1 MDGLPEILVAVIPI
15 YLLMVVGGILRRA
28 EVLGSEMDSGLTKLV
43 IHVLYPALIL
53 DKVLRAEL
61 LRDPGVVFSAIGVGF
76 VIIMLGLGTA
86 LLVGRVIG
94 LRKGTGWRSFTLTAG
109 IQNYGYVAIPLLIV
123 FFPKDETTVL
133 GLLFTH
139 SLGVEL
145 GIWTLG
151 MYILRGRPVRSL
163 REFLTGPIVA
173 VLVGLILVFARFD
186 LLVERSSSVAFVFD
200 MVLNLLHWLGVCAFP
215 VGLLLIG
222 TAISDLLGEGALLR
236 PGGHWQPDRAHGRHA
251 DRDSFPREVSPA
263 GHRVQTGPPDPG
275 RDAECGDPD
284 RARPTLWSE
293 SRRCSASGLDHLSG
307 GDCDHSDHH
316 FLWAG
321 VARIVE

>member
-1 MDGLPEILVAVIPI
+1 MAVIPI

-28 EVLGSEMDSGLTKLV
+28 DVLGSEMDSGLTKLV

-173 VLVGLILVFARFD
+173 VLVGLTLVFARFD
-186 LLVERSSSVAFVFD
+186 LLVERSSAVAFVFD
-200 MVLNLLHWLGVCAFP
+200 IVLNLLHWLGVCAFP

-222 TAISDLLGEGALLR
+222 TAISDLLGKEPFSVRVGIGSLIVRMGIMPIVILSLAKFLPLVIEFKQVLLIQAAMPSAVTPIVLARHYGANPAAAVQVVLTTSVVAIVTIPLIISF
-236 PGGHWQPDRAHGRHA
+236 GRAW
-251 DRDSFPREVSPA
+251 
-263 GHRVQTGPPDPG
+263 
-275 RDAECGDPD
+275 
-284 RARPTLWSE
+284 L
-293 SRRCSASGLDHLSG
+293 GL
-307 GDCDHSDHH
+307 
-316 FLWAG
+316 
-321 VARIVE
+321 